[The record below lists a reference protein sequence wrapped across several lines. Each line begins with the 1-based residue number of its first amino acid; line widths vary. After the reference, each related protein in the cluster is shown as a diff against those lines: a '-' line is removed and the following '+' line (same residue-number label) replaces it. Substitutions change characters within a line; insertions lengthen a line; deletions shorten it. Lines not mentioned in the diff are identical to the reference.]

1 MDFWNLIKPDWD
13 HLYHFIYYVIT
24 VLTRNISKILFNIKN
39 IFQTNVLYTYRKG
52 PDAIHFCD
60 SEIEVG
66 KCVELEIDWSRRF
79 DHMQQH
85 TGQHLISAIFDVSSV
100 KSWNAIKSAELVFH
114 AIKSSYESCI
124 GCTFCCEDF

>member
-1 MDFWNLIKPDWD
+1 M
-13 HLYHFIYYVIT
+13 
-24 VLTRNISKILFNIKN
+24 
-39 IFQTNVLYTYRKG
+39 LYTYRKG

-66 KCVELEIDWSRRF
+66 KSVELEIDWSRRF

-100 KSWNAIKSAELVFH
+100 KS
-114 AIKSSYESCI
+114 
-124 GCTFCCEDF
+124 